1 MVEDFLTTGQSAE
14 AAVGYLVVYCVVLVI
29 ALIACFLLAIIP
41 SKIAKK
47 KGYSGAGFY
56 WFGVAVLPAAIIVAC
71 VLKNKLAPQAQ
82 QAPQEPQQPKDP
94 GPYQS

>member
-1 MVEDFLTTGQSAE
+1 MVEDFLTTGQGAE
-14 AAVGYLVVYCVVLVI
+14 TAVTLAIVYFVI
-29 ALIACFLLAIIP
+29 ALVACFLLAIIP

-82 QAPQEPQQPKDP
+82 QAPQEPQQPQDP